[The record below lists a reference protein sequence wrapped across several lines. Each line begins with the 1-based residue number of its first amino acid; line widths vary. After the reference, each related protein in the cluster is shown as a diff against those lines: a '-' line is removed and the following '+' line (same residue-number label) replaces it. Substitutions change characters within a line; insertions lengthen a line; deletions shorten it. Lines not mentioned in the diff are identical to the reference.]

1 MLYNEVNTV
10 LSAIFD
16 SHTHSDNSHDG
27 HHPISFMGET
37 AESKGMAGF
46 CVTDHFECNMPE
58 EKHTIRLRDSFYES
72 AMAREAFGGRL
83 LITSGIELGQA
94 TQNLPLAEKILK
106 QYDFDFVLGSL
117 HNLQGQRDLCHYQF
131 EGMDVQKII
140 LEYYAQMLELCQWG
154 KFDVLAHMTYPLRY
168 IMGIQKIPVDL
179 TPVDEVIGE
188 ILTVLVKKDK
198 GLEINTSTLCQ
209 GLGETMP
216 GLRYVK
222 LFRELGGK
230 YITLGSDAH
239 YAEHIGSNFSDGL
252 ALAKEAGFDHFAV
265 YRKREPQLHKIG

>member
-10 LSAIFD
+10 FSTIFD

-94 TQNLPLAEKILK
+94 TQNLPLAEKFLK

-188 ILTVLVKKDK
+188 ILTVLVKK
-198 GLEINTSTLCQ
+198 E
-209 GLGETMP
+209 
-216 GLRYVK
+216 
-222 LFRELGGK
+222 
-230 YITLGSDAH
+230 
-239 YAEHIGSNFSDGL
+239 
-252 ALAKEAGFDHFAV
+252 
-265 YRKREPQLHKIG
+265 